1 MAREK
6 RNKKQTTSAGS
17 GAVSTDTA
25 EFELPDDYAPA
36 TDDWSGSQPTR
47 KAKAFWPSAKRL
59 MALLG
64 PEKMLFGFVTLLVV
78 ASVVLT
84 VIAPKV
90 LGQAMDVIFN
100 GILGAQLPAGVPKE
114 QIIEG
119 LRAQGETQF
128 ADMLQGADIVP
139 GQGIDF
145 ERLGWLILVVLAL
158 YLVASFLMWLQ
169 GYLLNGLVMRVVYK
183 LRKDIEEKINRLPL
197 SYFDGRQRGDVLS
210 RVTNDVDNIQ
220 QALQQAFSQLVQSVL
235 TIIGIGAMMFWV
247 SWQLGLIALLALPL
261 SGVIVGI
268 VGVRAQK
275 LFTAQWKRTGDL
287 NGHIEES
294 FTGHELIRVFNRD
307 TEMIEEFDRR
317 NDGLYDASFKA
328 QALSGAMMP
337 AMQFVQYLTYV
348 LIAVV
353 GALKVTAGQM
363 TLGDVTAFI
372 QYSREFAQPI
382 GQMAGMANMLQSGVA
397 SAERTF
403 ELLDADEQDA
413 ETVTEH
419 LPERATGHVEFD
431 HVAFSYDPDES
442 LIKDLSLEVHP
453 GQTVAIV
460 GPTGAGK
467 TTLVNL
473 IMRFYELQGGR
484 ILLDGT
490 DITRLSRAELR
501 GHVGMVLQ
509 DAFLFEGSIRENIR
523 YGRLEATDEEV
534 IEAAKATM
542 VDRFVRQLPE
552 GYDTVIE
559 ENASSLSAGERQLLT
574 IARAFIA
581 NPSLLILD
589 EATSSV
595 DTRTEVLVQ
604 QAMSALR
611 AERTSFVIAHRLS
624 TIRDADT
631 ILMMEHGDIVE
642 QGSHE
647 QLLAQRGAY
656 YELYQSQFKGTDE
669 NEDAA
674 EQEVAG
680 GASVAEVEAGADAGA
695 AAGTDAGAPA
705 SVDSAEAAE

>member
-1 MAREK
+1 MARDK
-6 RNKKQTTSAGS
+6 RNKQEAAPTVA
-17 GAVSTDTA
+17 TDTD
-25 EFELPDDYAPA
+25 EFELPDDYVPDG
-36 TDDWSGSQPTR
+36 DDWTGTQPTK
-47 KAKAFWPSAKRL
+47 KAKAFWPSAARL
-59 MALLG
+59 IGLLG
-64 PEKMLFGFVTLLVV
+64 PEKWLFAFVTLLVV
-78 ASVVLT
+78 GSVVLT

-100 GILGAQLPAGVPKE
+100 GVLGAQLPAGVPKE
-114 QIIEG
+114 QVVEG
-119 LRAQGETQF
+119 LRAQGQDQF
-128 ADMLQGADIVP
+128 ADMLQGANVVP
-139 GQGIDF
+139 GEGIDF
-145 ERLGWLILVVLAL
+145 AELGRLILIVLAL

-169 GYLLNGLVMRVVYK
+169 GFLLNGLVMRVVYK
-183 LRKDIEEKINRLPL
+183 LRRDIEEKINRLPL

-235 TIIGIGAMMFWV
+235 TVVGIGAMMFLV

-261 SGVIVGI
+261 SAVIVGI

-275 LFTAQWKRTGDL
+275 LFTAQWKRTGAL

-307 TEMIEEFDRR
+307 AEMTREFDER
-317 NDGLYDASFKA
+317 NEGLYDASFKA

-353 GALKVTAGQM
+353 GALRVTAGQM

-382 GQMAGMANMLQSGVA
+382 SELASMANMLQSGVA

-403 ELLDADEQDA
+403 ELLDAEEQEPD
-413 ETVTEH
+413 TVSER
-419 LPERATGHVEFD
+419 LPERATGHVEFEQ
-431 HVAFSYDPDES
+431 VYFSYDPEQP
-442 LIKDLSLEVHP
+442 LIEDLSLEVLP

-473 IMRFYELQGGR
+473 IMRFYELDCGR
-484 ILLDGT
+484 ILLDGI
-490 DITRLSRAELR
+490 DVTRLSRSELR

-509 DAFLFEGSIRENIR
+509 DAYLFEGTIRENIR
-523 YGRLEATDEEV
+523 YGRLDATDDEIV
-534 IEAAKATM
+534 AAAQATM

-604 QAMSALR
+604 QAMRALR
-611 AERTSFVIAHRLS
+611 ADRTSFVIAHRLS

-631 ILMMEHGDIVE
+631 ILMMENGRIVE

-647 QLLAQRGAY
+647 QLLAARGAY
-656 YELYQSQFKGTDE
+656 YELYQSQFS
-669 NEDAA
+669 
-674 EQEVAG
+674 
-680 GASVAEVEAGADAGA
+680 GAVSEVEEEPSFVA
-695 AAGTDAGAPA
+695 
-705 SVDSAEAAE
+705 DSAEPIDSGMPAE

>member
-1 MAREK
+1 MAR
-6 RNKKQTTSAGS
+6 NKQKKPGSAEAQAQAS
-17 GAVSTDTA
+17 ATAVA
-25 EFELPDDYAPA
+25 EAKAAEEFELPDDFTPDL
-36 TDDWSGSQPTR
+36 DDWSGSQPVR

-59 MALLG
+59 FGLLA
-64 PEKMLFGFVTLLVV
+64 PEKALFSFVTLLVV
-78 ASVVLT
+78 GSVVLT

-100 GILGAQLPAGVPKE
+100 GVLGAQLPAGVPK
-114 QIIEG
+114 QDIIEQ
-119 LRAQGETQF
+119 LRAQGNTQF

-139 GQGIDF
+139 GEGIDF
-145 ERLGWLILVVLAL
+145 AKLGWLILVVLAL
-158 YLVASFLMWLQ
+158 YLIASFLMWMQ
-169 GYLLNGLVMRVVYK
+169 GYLLNGLVMRIVYK
-183 LRKDIEEKINRLPL
+183 LRADIEEKINRLPL

-220 QALQQAFSQLVQSVL
+220 QALQQAFSQLVQSLL
-235 TIIGIGAMMFWV
+235 TVIGIGAMMFWV
-247 SWQLGLIALLALPL
+247 SWQMGLIALLALPL
-261 SGVIVGI
+261 SAVIVGI

-275 LFTAQWKRTGDL
+275 LFTAQWKTTGDL

-307 TEMIEEFDRR
+307 AEMIEEFDRR
-317 NDGLYDASFKA
+317 NEGLYDASFKA
-328 QALSGAMMP
+328 QALSGSMMP

-403 ELLDADEQDA
+403 ELLDAEEQEA
-413 ETVTEH
+413 ETASER

-431 HVAFSYDPDES
+431 QVAFSYDPEES
-442 LIKDLSLEVHP
+442 LIEDLSLQVMP

-473 IMRFYELQGGR
+473 IMRFYELQSGK
-484 ILLDGT
+484 ILLDGV
-490 DITRLSRAELR
+490 DITHLSRAELR
-501 GHVGMVLQ
+501 GHIGMVLQ
-509 DAFLFEGSIRENIR
+509 DAWLFGGTIRENIR
-523 YGRLEATDEEV
+523 YGRLEATDDEIV
-534 IEAAKATM
+534 EAARATM
-542 VDRFVRQLPE
+542 VDRFVRQLPD

-604 QAMSALR
+604 QAMRALR
-611 AERTSFVIAHRLS
+611 ADRTSFVIAHRLS

-631 ILMMEHGDIVE
+631 ILMMERGRIVE

-647 QLLAQRGAY
+647 QLLEQRGAY
-656 YELYQSQFKGTDE
+656 YALYQSQFQGVDE
-669 NEDAA
+669 ADA
-674 EQEVAG
+674 EL
-680 GASVAEVEAGADAGA
+680 ASAGAVASESA
-695 AAGTDAGAPA
+695 A
-705 SVDSAEAAE
+705 VDSAATGDVSGTEQVAE

>member
-1 MAREK
+1 MAR
-6 RNKKQTTSAGS
+6 RKQAKNE
-17 GAVSTDTA
+17 VSVDTE
-25 EFELPDDYAPA
+25 EFELPDDFAPDL
-36 TDDWSGSQPTR
+36 DDWSGSQPTR
-47 KAKAFWPSAKRL
+47 KAKNFWGSAKRL
-59 MALLG
+59 IALLA
-64 PEKMLFGFVTLLVV
+64 PEKVLFGFVTILVV

-100 GILGAQLPAGVPKE
+100 GILGAQLPAGASKDDIVA
-114 QIIEG
+114 G

-128 ADMLQGADIVP
+128 ADMLQGSNAIP

-145 ERLGWLILVVLAL
+145 EKLGWLILVVLAL
-158 YLVASFLMWLQ
+158 YLVASSLMWLQ
-169 GYLLNGLVMRVVYK
+169 GYLLNGLVMRVVYN
-183 LRKDIEEKINRLPL
+183 LRKSIEEKINRLPL

-261 SGVIVGI
+261 SGVVVAI

-275 LFTAQWKRTGDL
+275 LFKAQWKRTGDL

-307 TEMIEEFDRR
+307 AEMIELFDER
-317 NDGLYDASFKA
+317 NEGLYDASFKA
-328 QALSGAMMP
+328 QALSGTMMP

-353 GALKVTAGQM
+353 GALRVTAGQM

-382 GQMAGMANMLQSGVA
+382 GEVAGMANMLQSGVA

-403 ELLDADEQDA
+403 ELLDADEQEPDA
-413 ETVTEH
+413 VSEK
-419 LPERATGHVEFD
+419 LGDRATGLVEFD
-431 HVAFSYDPDES
+431 RVAFSYDPETP
-442 LIKDLSLEVHP
+442 LIEDLSLKVLP

-473 IMRFYELQGGR
+473 IMRFYELQDGK
-484 ILLDGT
+484 IMLDGV
-490 DITRLSRAELR
+490 DITHLSRADLR
-501 GHVGMVLQ
+501 SHIGMVLQ
-509 DAFLFEGSIRENIR
+509 DAWLFGGSIRENIR
-523 YGRLEATDEEV
+523 YGRLDATDEEV
-534 IEAAKATM
+534 AEAAKATM

-611 AERTSFVIAHRLS
+611 ADRTSFVIAHRLS
-624 TIRDADT
+624 TIRDADS
-631 ILMMEHGDIVE
+631 ILMMENGRIVE

-647 QLLAQRGAY
+647 ELLSRRGAY
-656 YELYQSQFKGTDE
+656 YELYQSQFKGAVTEEETADAVPAAQG
-669 NEDAA
+669 AA
-674 EQEVAG
+674 EVASG
-680 GASVAEVEAGADAGA
+680 DAPSADA
-695 AAGTDAGAPA
+695 PN
-705 SVDSAEAAE
+705 SEPAAE

>member
-6 RNKKQTTSAGS
+6 VNRKQGRS
-17 GAVSTDTA
+17 VSLDA
-25 EFELPDDYAPA
+25 AEAQVKSNEPDEFELPDDYVPEG
-36 TDDWSGSQPTR
+36 DDWMGTQPTK

-59 MALLG
+59 IGLLA
-64 PEKMLFGFVTLLVV
+64 PEKWLFAFVTLLVIG
-78 ASVVLT
+78 SVVLT
-84 VIAPKV
+84 VIAPKI
-90 LGQAMDVIFN
+90 LGQAMDVIYN

-119 LRAQGETQF
+119 LRAKGETQY
-128 ADMLQGADIVP
+128 ADMLQGANVVP
-139 GQGIDF
+139 GEGIDF
-145 ERLGWLILVVLAL
+145 TELGRLILVVLAL
-158 YLVASFLMWLQ
+158 YFFASLLMWLQ
-169 GYLLNGLVMRVVYK
+169 GYLLNGLVMRVVYT
-183 LRKDIEEKINRLPL
+183 LRADIERKINRLPL

-235 TIIGIGAMMFWV
+235 TVIGIGAMMFWV
-247 SWQLGLIALLALPL
+247 SWQLGLIAILALPL
-261 SGVIVGI
+261 SGIIVGI

-275 LFTAQWKRTGDL
+275 LFTKQWKRTGDL

-294 FTGHELIRVFNRD
+294 FTGHELVRVFNRD
-307 TEMIEEFDRR
+307 VEMAREFDVR
-317 NDGLYDASFKA
+317 NGDLYDASFKA

-353 GALKVTAGQM
+353 GALRVTAGQM

-382 GQMAGMANMLQSGVA
+382 GELAGMANMLQSGVA

-403 ELLDADEQDA
+403 ELLDAEEQEA
-413 ETVTEH
+413 ETATET
-419 LPERATGHVEFD
+419 LPEDATGHVEFES
-431 HVAFSYDPDES
+431 VGFSYDPEQS
-442 LIKDLSLEVHP
+442 LIEDLSLKVQP
-453 GQTVAIV
+453 GETVAIV

-473 IMRFYELQGGR
+473 IMRFYELNSGR
-484 ILLDGT
+484 ILIDGV
-490 DITRLSRAELR
+490 DITKLSRAELR
-501 GHVGMVLQ
+501 GRVGMVLQ

-523 YGRLEATDEEV
+523 YGRLSASDEEV
-534 IEAAKATM
+534 VAAAKATM

-604 QAMSALR
+604 HAMSALR
-611 AERTSFVIAHRLS
+611 ADRTSFVIAHRLS

-631 ILMMEHGDIVE
+631 ILMMEQGRIVE
-642 QGSHE
+642 QGSHDE
-647 QLLAQRGAY
+647 LIARRGAY
-656 YELYQSQFKGTDE
+656 FALYQSQFAGVAED
-669 NEDAA
+669 DAA
-674 EQEVAG
+674 G
-680 GASVAEVEAGADAGA
+680 AGA
-695 AAGTDAGAPA
+695 AATPAVAGEAGDPPTQP
-705 SVDSAEAAE
+705 DSAVTPE